1 MWGLDG
7 CGTPRDLP
15 PIAVPDEGRRAF
27 LKGLAT
33 LPLAA
38 AVLFDPVLAR
48 GQAESTEMVEIPIEG
63 AKSARGALALPA
75 AESAP
80 ALLLIHEWWGLN
92 DQIKAVA
99 ADFAKLGFVAFAI
112 DLFDSE
118 PATEPDGAVKLVQGL
133 DGAVATAKLVAAVGW
148 LAEHER
154 TNGRVATIGWGFGGG
169 WSLDAS
175 LATPVSA
182 TVVYY
187 GNVDKTALDLKAL
200 SGPVLGHFATL
211 DQSITR
217 DMVERFEKAMA
228 EAGKADLLTAY
239 WYEADHAFAN
249 PSGGRFDADDARLAW
264 DRTVEFLRA
273 GLG

>member
-1 MWGLDG
+1 MRGPHG
-7 CGTPRDLP
+7 CGTRRDMP
-15 PIAVPDEGRRAF
+15 PIALADEQRRAF
-27 LKGLAT
+27 LKGLAA

-38 AVLFDPVLAR
+38 GLLGPVLAR
-48 GQAESTEMVEIPIEG
+48 AQADSAEMVEVPIEG
-63 AKSARGALALPA
+63 AKPVRGALALPA
-75 AESAP
+75 AERAP

-99 ADFAKLGFVAFAI
+99 TDFAKLGFVAFAI
-112 DLFDSE
+112 DMFDSE
-118 PATEPDGAVKLVQGL
+118 PTTEPEGAVKLVNGL
-133 DGAVATAKLVAAVGW
+133 DGTVATAKLVATVRW

-169 WSLDAS
+169 WSLDAA

-182 TVVYY
+182 TIIYY
-187 GNVDKTALDLKAL
+187 GNVDRTAADLKAL
-200 SGPVLGHFATL
+200 SGPVLGHFGTL
-211 DQSITR
+211 DRSITR

-249 PSGGRFDADDARLAW
+249 PDGGRYDPDDARLAW
-264 DRTVEFLRA
+264 DRTLEYLRA
-273 GLG
+273 GLA

>member
-1 MWGLDG
+1 M
-7 CGTPRDLP
+7 CGPHRRGTRCAMP
-15 PIAVPDEGRRAF
+15 PIAPADQQRRAF

-38 AVLFDPVLAR
+38 ALFDPVLAR
-48 GQAESTEMVEIPIEG
+48 AQADGTEMVEVPIEG
-63 AKSARGALALPA
+63 AKPARGTLALPA
-75 AESAP
+75 AERAP

-92 DQIKAVA
+92 DQIKTVA

-112 DLFDSE
+112 DMFDSE
-118 PATEPDGAVKLVQGL
+118 PAAEPDGAVKLVQGL
-133 DGAVATAKLVAAVGW
+133 DGAAAKAKLVATVAW
-148 LAEHER
+148 LAKHER

-169 WSLDAS
+169 WALDAA

-182 TVVYY
+182 TIIYY
-187 GNVDKTALDLKAL
+187 GNVDRTAADLKAL

-211 DQSITR
+211 DRSITR

-249 PSGGRFDADDARLAW
+249 PVGARYDPDDARLAW
-264 DRTVEFLRA
+264 DRTLEYLRA
-273 GLG
+273 GLA

>member
-1 MWGLDG
+1 MWDPVGGDS
-7 CGTPRDLP
+7 PRHTP
-15 PIAVPDEGRRAF
+15 PIAVPDEARRT
-27 LKGLAT
+27 LLRGLVA
-33 LPLAA
+33 LPLA

-48 GQAESTEMVEIPIEG
+48 AQTESPEMVEIPIEG
-63 AKSARGALALPA
+63 AKPVRGALALPA

-80 ALLLIHEWWGLN
+80 SLLLVHEWWGLN
-92 DQIKAVA
+92 DQIKKVAV
-99 ADFAKLGFVAFAI
+99 DFAKLGFVAFAI
-112 DLFDSE
+112 DLFDAD
-118 PATEPDGAVKLVQGL
+118 PATEPDGAMKLVQGL
-133 DGAVATAKLVAAVGW
+133 NGAAATAKLVAAVAW

-169 WSLDAS
+169 WALNVS

-187 GNVDKTALDLKAL
+187 GNVDKTAADLKTL

-217 DMVERFEKAMA
+217 VMVERFEAAMA

-249 PSGGRFDADDARLAW
+249 PGGTRYDPDDARLAW
-264 DRTVEFLRA
+264 DRTLEYLRA
-273 GLG
+273 GLT